1 MLAMTAHLIPRRHPA
16 GRVVATL
23 LLAAVLG
30 GCAAALPSN
39 SAALSTGQPS
49 PSDSPS
55 PAATAP
61 PTPVVPATPVAT
73 ATPVRTPEVV
83 AVAPTPRPM
92 PTPTPNTDCGALA
105 LTPELLAG
113 AFLETEP
120 LPAGSGAA
128 VEVIAGRTTEPPLE
142 EFMRSRDFLANGPE
156 WTGRWEGLGPVLV
169 PGGADGVRLDTGAP
183 TSPCA
188 LQVIVERT
196 GQGAN
201 GQGVGA
207 GPIRLRYGDGTE
219 IVLGPERC
227 FWRGFSGPGL
237 GSVTCHGAR
246 EPEWSHLL
254 VWVRFS
260 FREADVTTPG

>member
-1 MLAMTAHLIPRRHPA
+1 MTTPTIARAFRT

-23 LLAAVLG
+23 VLAAAVG
-30 GCAAALPSN
+30 GCTVAVPAGSLVLPTPHVVAATP
-39 SAALSTGQPS
+39 TPGE
-49 PSDSPS
+49 SPS
-55 PAATAP
+55 PEPTSR
-61 PTPVVPATPVAT
+61 PTPAAAASATPLPTADHVEAT
-73 ATPVRTPEVV
+73 ATPS
-83 AVAPTPRPM
+83 PTPSPA
-92 PTPTPNTDCGALA
+92 PNADCGALA
-105 LTPELLAG
+105 LTPALRAG
-113 AFLETEP
+113 SFLETEP

-128 VEVIAGRTTEPPLE
+128 VEVIAGRTTEAPLD
-142 EFMRSRDFLANGPE
+142 EFMQSRDFLANAPE

-169 PGGADGVRLDTGAP
+169 PGGVDGVRLDTGAP
-183 TSPCA
+183 VAPCPV
-188 LQVIVERT
+188 QVIVERT

-219 IVLGPERC
+219 VVLGPERC

-246 EPEWSHLL
+246 EPEWSNLL

-260 FREADVTTPG
+260 FREADVITPG